1 MKVKELIIKLL
12 ELPMDASIGIANY
25 DENDEL
31 WGESVI
37 DLIDNTKNNKNKS
50 EKVLLGEN
58 NLEYYFR

>member
-12 ELPMDASIGIANY
+12 DLPMNTTIGIANY

-50 EKVLLGEN
+50 EKVLHGEN
-58 NLEYYFR
+58 NLDYYFK

>member
-25 DENDEL
+25 DENDKL